1 MVCCFLG
8 PQVSTYERTRDL
20 RHVFLRLGHL
30 LYGGAVLIAYAA
42 ALVSAVCY
50 GLGSVLQSIAAK
62 NVDEGEGGISLTDLG
77 QIAKQLPYVAGIA
90 LDALGWLFSLVA
102 LFRLPLFVV
111 QAVVAASVGFVVLFS
126 ALFEK
131 TVPTRRQVLF
141 LVGLAVG
148 LLGLAASGAPESAR
162 VAPSWFGPS
171 MWVALSVF
179 AVAGFLLATRTS
191 GSSSASALG
200 AIAGLSFG
208 GTALC
213 ARSLSSGVGLHLLLD
228 PAAWAMAL
236 FGALGMVLF
245 ATALQRGSV
254 TVTTAWLFTAETIAP
269 AIVGMVA
276 LGDHSRPGMGAIAL
290 VAFVVTVGAAIGL
303 TLVSP
308 ATE

>member
-1 MVCCFLG
+1 M
-8 PQVSTYERTRDL
+8 
-20 RHVFLRLGHL
+20 
-30 LYGGAVLIAYAA
+30 LIAYGA

-62 NVDEGEGGISLTDLG
+62 HVEEGEGGISFKDLR
-77 QIAKQLPYVAGIA
+77 QIARQIPYAAGVL
-90 LDALGWLFSLVA
+90 LDGLGWVFSLVA

-126 ALFEK
+126 ALLEK
-131 TVPTRRQVLF
+131 VVPTCRQVLF
-141 LVGLAVG
+141 LTGLAVG

-162 VAPSWFGPS
+162 QAPGWFGPS

-179 AVAGFLLATRTS
+179 AAAGFILAKRTS

-276 LGDHSRPGMGAIAL
+276 LGDHSRPGMGMLAL
-290 VAFVVTVGAAIGL
+290 ASFCVTVGGAIGL

-308 ATE
+308 PTD

>member
-1 MVCCFLG
+1 V
-8 PQVSTYERTRDL
+8 
-20 RHVFLRLGHL
+20 
-30 LYGGAVLIAYAA
+30 AVVIAYVA
-42 ALVSAVCY
+42 ALISAVCY

-62 NVDEGEGGISLTDLG
+62 KVEEGEGGISLKDLS
-77 QIAKQLPYVAGIA
+77 QIAKQLPYAAGIL
-90 LDALGWLFSLVA
+90 LDGLGWLFSLVA

-131 TVPTRRQVLF
+131 VVPTRRQVLF

-162 VAPSWFGPS
+162 SAPGWFGPT
-171 MWVALSVF
+171 MWVALF
-179 AVAGFLLATRTS
+179 AFATAGFVLAKRTS
-191 GSSSASALG
+191 GSGSASALG

-213 ARSLSSGVGLHLLLD
+213 ARSLSSGVDLHLLLE

-276 LGDHSRPGMGAIAL
+276 LGDRSRPGMGLIAL
-290 VAFVVTVGAAIGL
+290 VSFLVTVAAAVGL

-308 ATE
+308 EAE